1 MGRRL
6 IVEFSSLVGE
16 TGQDWAEERHAV
28 GSPEIGC
35 FLVPLNLEIGI

>member
-16 TGQDWAEERHAV
+16 RRRQDWAEGRHV
-28 GSPEIGC
+28 GTPEIDC
-35 FLVPLNLEIGI
+35 FLVHLNLEIGI